1 MMIGVII
8 IRIQGIFF
16 YVKKETNKPIIQSK
30 IDKNS
35 NKTKKKL
42 RENIYVEV
50 VLIIRF
56 VGKRTKMQK
65 RL

>member
-1 MMIGVII
+1 MIGVIII
-8 IRIQGIFF
+8 IRIQGIFLCQ
-16 YVKKETNKPIIQSK
+16 KRNKQTIIQSK

-65 RL
+65 RH